1 MLKAMAI
8 LANKTSRNCTELCT
22 GIKTLGKQNK
32 QKLHRAM
39 HRGKKSISS
48 ATQYDRTVAGDGKN
62 FSSKRGDVQSSNR
75 KSRDEHGLPK
85 NVKSVNTEEPVT
97 DGESKG
103 KEGSEKKRDSN
114 SCTSKKKD
122 KCDNSKSTRDCSKH
136 EMSGGHKKMKLNMLR
151 GPRKSI
157 ECNRNQKKLDSTSSA
172 EGSLKTR
179 EVNDGSDRIP
189 VELIRKK
196 ERTM

>member
-8 LANKTSRNCTELCT
+8 LANKTSRNCRELCT

-39 HRGKKSISS
+39 HRDKKSISS

-62 FSSKRGDVQSSNR
+62 FSSKRGDVRSSNR

-114 SCTSKKKD
+114 SCTSKKKY
-122 KCDNSKSTRDCSKH
+122 KCDNSKSTSDCSEH

>member
-1 MLKAMAI
+1 
-8 LANKTSRNCTELCT
+8 
-22 GIKTLGKQNK
+22 
-32 QKLHRAM
+32 M